1 MRILLVEPVAHM
13 PGYFAE
19 YVRGLSKALAES
31 GADISLV
38 TFDGLAGD
46 GQTGINVRHTS
57 FVESA
62 GRTGRLC
69 RSLPGL
75 IPLKSIRGV
84 FSEILSTTCGL
95 GLALRM
101 AKKEPFD
108 IIHVP
113 AIPLPEYFYPTFAL
127 LLNKRNIVFGLWIHS
142 REEDIKGWGTRFKQ
156 AISHRQLTRCLRL
169 MVSVVLA
176 GKPGMLVT
184 NHLHRWAMKRNHLS
198 FISDSPSIIETYA
211 SAPFRDRLR
220 LIPLAVDTPWATP
233 VPGTT
238 ARQRLNLPQDKFVL
252 LHFGTNH
259 AYKDFPTIFKAVED
273 LPLDYRLV
281 FAGKVLPQY
290 RENDPA
296 HLARRHG
303 LESRT
308 TIVDQYIPDE
318 EVLHYFCAADAIVL
332 GHLKGFRSVSG
343 VLYVAVQ
350 YGVPIIA
357 ADAGDDGNV
366 VREFGLGI
374 TYEAENPGSLRKAIL
389 GYARLAPG
397 DKQAITDNL
406 SQFAERYSW
415 RRVAEEHVRVY
426 EATIEGGQV

>member
-1 MRILLVEPVAHM
+1 M

-19 YVRGLSKALAES
+19 YVRGLSRALAVS
-31 GADISLV
+31 GADIRLV
-38 TFDGLAGD
+38 TFDGLVGD

-69 RSLPGL
+69 RSLPRL

-113 AIPLPEYFYPTFAL
+113 AIPLPEYFYPMFAL

-142 REEDIKGWGTRFKQ
+142 REEDIKGWGTKFKQ

-176 GKPGMLVT
+176 GKPGMLLT
-184 NHLHRWAMKRNHLS
+184 NQLHRWAMNRNRLS
-198 FISDSPSIIETYA
+198 FISDSPSIIETYTK
-211 SAPFRDRLR
+211 APFRDRLY
-220 LIPLAVDTPWATP
+220 LIPLAVDIPWDTP
-233 VPGTT
+233 VPKAR
-238 ARQRLNLPQDKFVL
+238 ARQHLDLPQDKLIL

-308 TIVDQYIPDE
+308 TIVDEYIPDE
-318 EVLHYFCAADAIVL
+318 EVLHYFCAADAVVL
-332 GHLKGFRSVSG
+332 AHVKGFGSVSG

-350 YGVPIIA
+350 YGVPTIA
-357 ADAGDDGNV
+357 ADAGDDGDL

-374 TYEAENPGSLRKAIL
+374 TYDAENPVSLRNEIL
-389 GYARLAPG
+389 RFAHLAPE
-397 DKQAITDNL
+397 DKQGIVDSL
-406 SQFAERYSW
+406 SRFAERYSW
-415 RRVAEEHVRVY
+415 HRVAEEHVRVY
-426 EATIEGGQV
+426 EATIRGGEA